1 MLTKK
6 NINEGDQK
14 GPKMS
19 FSIEFGS
26 PQNLYFLNFFSVLLY
41 TIVYG
46 FHKKY
51 KLTHEKNIIQKDLKV
66 HNYFGSQ
73 W

>member
-1 MLTKK
+1 
-6 NINEGDQK
+6 
-14 GPKMS
+14 MS